1 MKKYLELLKNSNGV
15 KDLLA
20 DTIDD
25 LKVLDKT
32 KETEKLRLNALRDS
46 LREELRQIQ
55 DDLNKSEERR
65 IKKEL
70 SRLMKIFKEYSI
82 DKEHVVIGL
91 IKRAAFMLIQLE
103 NYEYDIN
110 VNGSVE
116 KFSQGEQVPYDR
128 ARPVVQQYSTMNT
141 NYQKIIKQLNDLL
154 PDNKKFDDIKDVVS
168 SLSKPS

>member
-70 SRLMKIFKEYSI
+70 SRLM
-82 DKEHVVIGL
+82 
-91 IKRAAFMLIQLE
+91 
-103 NYEYDIN
+103 
-110 VNGSVE
+110 
-116 KFSQGEQVPYDR
+116 
-128 ARPVVQQYSTMNT
+128 
-141 NYQKIIKQLNDLL
+141 
-154 PDNKKFDDIKDVVS
+154 
-168 SLSKPS
+168 